1 MIKLSRLGTATF
13 ETPGLDKAIAY
24 FTQVNGLVLDTKE
37 HDRAFLASKTGLLTT
52 TLEQSGEP
60 KLERLLFEV
69 SPSADFTDIARKLS
83 ADGVQSEVRSDS
95 CPGIGKV
102 LAFNDQ
108 IPLAGCAERL
118 RNAVHAA

>member
-13 ETPGLDKAIAY
+13 ETPDLDKAIAY
-24 FTQVNGLVLDTKE
+24 YTQVNGLVLDTKE

-52 TLEQSGEP
+52 LEQGGEP

-69 SPSADFTDIARKLS
+69 SPSADFTGIASKLS

-108 IPLAGCAERL
+108 IPLAGCAGRL
-118 RNAVHAA
+118 RNAPVHAA

>member
-1 MIKLSRLGTATF
+1 
-13 ETPGLDKAIAY
+13 
-24 FTQVNGLVLDTKE
+24 VLDTKE
-37 HDRAFLASKTGLLTT
+37 HDRAFLASKTGLLTIA
-52 TLEQSGEP
+52 LEQGGEP
-60 KLERLLFEV
+60 KLERLSFEV
-69 SPSADFTDIARKLS
+69 SPSADFADIARKLP

-118 RNAVHAA
+118 RNAPVHAA

>member
-13 ETPGLDKAIAY
+13 ETPDLDKAIAY
-24 FTQVNGLVLDTKE
+24 YTQVNGLVLDTKE

-52 TLEQSGEP
+52 LEQGGEP

-83 ADGVQSEVRSDS
+83 ADGVQSGVRSDS

-118 RNAVHAA
+118 RNAPVHAA

>member
-1 MIKLSRLGTATF
+1 MIKLSRLGTF
-13 ETPGLDKAIAY
+13 ETPDVDKAIAY
-24 FTQVNGLVLDTKE
+24 YTQVNGLVLDTKE

-52 TLEQSGEP
+52 LEQGGEP

-95 CPGIGKV
+95 FLGIRKV

-118 RNAVHAA
+118 RNALVHAA

>member
-13 ETPGLDKAIAY
+13 ETPDLDKAIAY
-24 FTQVNGLVLDTKE
+24 YTQVNGLVLDTKE
-37 HDRAFLASKTGLLTT
+37 HDRAFLASKTGLLTI
-52 TLEQSGEP
+52 TLEQGGEP
-60 KLERLLFEV
+60 KLERLSFEV
-69 SPSADFTDIARKLS
+69 SPSADFADIARKLP

-95 CPGIGKV
+95 CRHGKV

-118 RNAVHAA
+118 RNAPVHAA